1 MTEAPRIDEAAAA
14 TATAPRRSILLSGL
28 GFYRLSVRR
37 RQQLLYVF
45 VGSLLAHVVGLIAF
59 GGWVVM
65 RSQPEEVTIFRTP
78 PPVRTYEPRKLEHK
92 VKVKNRQRSSSRPAM
107 LPRLVAM
114 TPSRVSLPE
123 IKADPKLIH
132 TTFQP
137 KFKAVSGKGLGA
149 GLGTGYGTHGFGTGM
164 QTYDFF
170 GIRARGE
177 KVAVLVDVSVSMVQP
192 ERGGVP
198 GYMSVKQRLGQVV
211 DALPDTALFNVIAFA
226 DAAETM
232 APDLVLANDTHRE
245 EAKRFLRPFNLGGNW
260 GLSSGNVSQ
269 SRVGLKAAGGTT
281 RLDLAISAALKMQAD
296 TILIISD
303 GIPRVGK
310 TLSEEQ
316 MQAHQEQLKAW
327 NAANAKNLSNWDSK
341 WAGNQGVAER
351 VWIPP
356 PANWKP
362 PKPIKKTQ
370 KQIRAEQAAAKLP
383 PREGQR
389 RGGGGGGGVP
399 SPPQGHWNVI
409 HKRGY
414 ASRPSPP
421 GAPAPGMW
429 TLNDF
434 IKHITMLHNEYYK
447 PAGLPAPQIHSIGY
461 AIDKDGHRFLHAL
474 SKQYKGQY
482 RRVARVR

>member
-1 MTEAPRIDEAAAA
+1 MTDQQPLLIQPAAA
-14 TATAPRRSILLSGL
+14 APRRSILLSGL

-37 RQQLLYVF
+37 RQQLTFVF
-45 VGSLLAHVVGLIAF
+45 LGSLLVHAVGLIGF
-59 GGWVVM
+59 GGWIVM
-65 RSQPEEVTIFRTP
+65 RSQPEEVTVFRTP

-92 VKVKNRQRSSSRPAM
+92 VKVKNRQRSSSRPAV

-114 TPSRVSLPE
+114 APSRVSLPE

-137 KFKAVSGKGLGA
+137 TFKAVSGKGLGA

-177 KVAVLVDVSVSMVQP
+177 KVAILVDVSVSMVEP
-192 ERGGVP
+192 ERGGVV
-198 GYMSVKQRLGQVV
+198 GYMAVKQRLGQVV

-226 DAAETM
+226 DAAESM
-232 APDLVLANDTHRE
+232 VPELVLADDAHRE
-245 EAKRFLRPFNLGGNW
+245 NAKRFLRPFNVDGNW

-310 TLSEEQ
+310 TLSKQEMDAHNEQ
-316 MQAHQEQLKAW
+316 VKSWQAS
-327 NAANAKNLSNWDSK
+327 NSRNLEKWDKK
-341 WAGNQGVAER
+341 WAGGGDVVDR

-356 PANWKP
+356 AEEKKP
-362 PKPIKKTQ
+362 ESKK
-370 KQIRAEQAAAKLP
+370 EGP
-383 PREGQR
+383 PREGE
-389 RGGGGGGGVP
+389 RGGRGNAGYWKVV
-399 SPPQGHWNVI
+399 HA
-409 HKRGY
+409 RGY
-414 ASRPSPP
+414 TPRPSPP
-421 GAPAPGMW
+421 PAPQPGFW

-434 IKHITMLHNEYYK
+434 IKHIGLLHAEYYK
-447 PAGLPAPQIHSIGY
+447 PAGLPEPQIHSIGY
-461 AIDKDGHRFLHAL
+461 AIDKEGHRFLHAL

>member
-1 MTEAPRIDEAAAA
+1 MADKPTLQDVSA

-37 RQQLLYVF
+37 RQQLAYVF
-45 VGSLLAHVVGLIAF
+45 LASLLAHVVGLIAF
-59 GGWVVM
+59 GGWIVM
-65 RSQPEEVTIFRTP
+65 RSQPEEATIFRTP

-92 VKVKNRQRSSSRPAM
+92 VKVKSRQRSSSRPAM
-107 LPRLVAM
+107 LPRLVAL

-137 KFKAVSGKGLGA
+137 QFKAVSGKGLGA

-177 KVAVLVDVSVSMVQP
+177 KVAVLVDVSVSMVEP
-192 ERGGVP
+192 ERGGVA
-198 GYMSVKQRLGQVV
+198 GYMAVKQRLGDVV

-226 DAAETM
+226 DAAQTM
-232 APDLVLANDTHRE
+232 EPELVLANDANRE
-245 EAKRFLRPFNLGGNW
+245 NAKRFLSPFNREGHW
-260 GLSSGNVSQ
+260 GLSNGNVVQ
-269 SRVGLKAAGGTT
+269 SSVGLKAAGGTT

-296 TILIISD
+296 TLLIISD
-303 GIPRVGK
+303 GIPRVRNV
-310 TLSEEQ
+310 LS
-316 MQAHQEQLKAW
+316 QEQARAHGEQVKAW
-327 NAANAKNLSNWDSK
+327 SAANAKALENWDAQWGGGK
-341 WAGNQGVAER
+341 GEVERVWVPPDPEKKEAPAVLREGAAGGGGNQGHWKIVHAR
-351 VWIPP
+351 GYRPRPNPP
-356 PANWKP
+356 PP
-362 PKPIKKTQ
+362 
-370 KQIRAEQAAAKLP
+370 LD
-383 PREGQR
+383 
-389 RGGGGGGGVP
+389 
-399 SPPQGHWNVI
+399 
-409 HKRGY
+409 
-414 ASRPSPP
+414 P
-421 GAPAPGMW
+421 GFW

-434 IKHITMLHNEYYK
+434 VKHIALLHEEYYK
-447 PAGLPAPQIHSIGY
+447 PAGLPEPQVHAIGY